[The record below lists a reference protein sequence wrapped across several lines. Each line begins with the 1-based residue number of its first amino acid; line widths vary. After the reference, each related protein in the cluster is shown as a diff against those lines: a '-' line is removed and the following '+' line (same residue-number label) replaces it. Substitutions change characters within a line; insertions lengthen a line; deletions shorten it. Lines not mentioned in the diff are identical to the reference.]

1 MFDKKPKHIFRII
14 RMLLPLVLLCLTC
27 QSNAQNLYG
36 YLVDSATKLP
46 VANATVS
53 NKTRNKTAVTG
64 DNGFFQLNASD
75 FDLIFFTALGYRLK
89 TLYYDIADKDTLRI
103 FLSPLSK
110 DLPGVTVRT
119 TGYNQ
124 YQLDSIRRKK
134 EFVQD
139 AGPKMKTIAPANSGA
154 GIGLNLDALFKKKE
168 RKRREAYGDFD
179 DNEKQEY
186 VTYRFAMTLVQEY
199 TGLKNDSLLDF
210 MYKYTPTYKWLRKH
224 QTDEDVIYYIN
235 DKLKEFY
242 GRDDKKKKKK

>member
-1 MFDKKPKHIFRII
+1 MIIKRPKHISKAVK
-14 RMLLPLVLLCLTC
+14 LLLAFVLLCLTC

-53 NKTRNKTAVTG
+53 NKTRNKTAITG
-64 DNGFFQLNASD
+64 DNGFFQLNVSD

-89 TLYYDIADKDTLRI
+89 TFYYDIANKDTLRV
-103 FLSPLSK
+103 FLSPLPK

-124 YQLDSIRRKK
+124 YQLDSIKRKR

-139 AGPKMKTIAPANSGA
+139 AGPKMKAIAPANSGA

-168 RKRREAYGDFD
+168 RRRREAYGDFD

-186 VTYRFAMTLVQEY
+186 VTYRFAMTFVQEY

-224 QTDEDVIYYIN
+224 QADEDVIYYIN